1 MRNAQYYITSHNQVP
16 TLSAADAEADR
27 ALDHINL
34 QTEGGRIYHYSRAL
48 MSIIDGYG
56 IVGFVPL
63 DVQSQEMML
72 KLTQQID
79 NAIGNFV

>member
-16 TLSAADAEADR
+16 KLTAADAKADH
-27 ALDHINL
+27 AIDHINL
-34 QTEGGRIYHYSRAL
+34 QTDGGRIYHYSKAL

-63 DVQSQEMML
+63 DIQSQDMML

-79 NAIGNFV
+79 NAVGNFV